1 MWEQIKL
8 AQAQQAGTTFA
19 PTRLRSVVQNDTGQR
34 RQVETIKRIK
44 QWWFVTDNGKLA
56 LSVRCGTK
64 VLAKGKWAVE
74 VGTGKEL
81 LGVLEVIKAAVLA
94 VDLDTQIEAAA
105 NKMKAG
111 FEK

>member
-1 MWEQIKL
+1 M
-8 AQAQQAGTTFA
+8 AF
-19 PTRLRSVVQNDTGQR
+19 NDAT
-34 RQVETIKRIK
+34 
-44 QWWFVTDNGKLA
+44 
-56 LSVRCGTK
+56 
-64 VLAKGKWAVE
+64 KWAVE

-105 NKMKAG
+105 NKMRAG